1 MKFIKNRKGFT
12 LIEVIIA
19 TAIMSV
25 VSVVV
30 AVMISS
36 GTNMFVNV
44 YARSGLMFKSQVAS
58 LQIRDIFTDCEGIA
72 TVDDNCLALVDEEDN
87 KLYRFYFDE
96 TEETIFIDDYNVD
109 PVGKTKT
116 KVEERVPLCYK
127 VKGMHLMPNSDAAVL
142 GEIEYI
148 KFVLTVTNKSIDY
161 ARNEILSFRS
171 KPVFLTGR
179 ITEEDEAAGIDNL
192 EDKLIHTVWEE

>member
-44 YARSGLMFKSQVAS
+44 YARSGLMFKSQVAC

-87 KLYRFYFDE
+87 KLYRFYFEE

-116 KVEERVPLCYK
+116 MVEERVPLCYK

-179 ITEEDEAAGIDNL
+179 ITEEDKAAGIDNL